1 MTQEVEIELNGKP
14 CKVIMEALT
23 FGERNNA
30 LRKATK
36 VDIVT
41 QSASVDTIEFGEW
54 RLVYTIKDMAIAGW
68 KQAGTND
75 EAKLKLIRGLP
86 LKSGDALSRAEQN
99 LNLGITEDDKK
110 K

>member
-36 VDIVT
+36 VDLMT
-41 QSASVDTIEFGEW
+41 QSAKVDTIEFGEW
-54 RLVYTIKDMAIAGW
+54 RLVYTIKNMDIAGW
-68 KQAGTND
+68 KSAGTED
-75 EAKLKLIRGLP
+75 AKMKLIRGLP
-86 LKSGDALSRAEQN
+86 LKSGDALSRAEQT
-99 LNLGITEDDKK
+99 LNLGISEDDKK